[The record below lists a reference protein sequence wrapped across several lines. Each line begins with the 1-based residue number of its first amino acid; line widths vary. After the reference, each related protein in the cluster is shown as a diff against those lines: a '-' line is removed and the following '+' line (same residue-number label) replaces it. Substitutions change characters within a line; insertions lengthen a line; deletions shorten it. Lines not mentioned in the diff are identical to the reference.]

1 MAVERNSIIR
11 ARLCFSALEQPI
23 TGRDGQGEPR
33 YRATL
38 CIDKNDKE
46 SMKALK
52 MIAENAYKEGFGAE
66 ALKTKK
72 EGWSGINDG
81 DKRDKG
87 PDGIHDG
94 CFYVNA
100 KAKNKPILID
110 EARQETTKIY
120 DGCYVNAM
128 LYAYTYEY
136 MGKRGVGYSFS
147 VLQFAAPGQKI
158 ERKNSVVDAFP
169 VLGPAPVVV
178 EDSDEVSA
186 PVEDLDDVFSGL

>member
-136 MGKRGVGYSFS
+136 MSLDLVALGANALVTSTLLPVSWPFS
-147 VLQFAAPGQKI
+147 KKCSVMLSL
-158 ERKNSVVDAFP
+158 ERSNVPSS
-169 VLGPAPVVV
+169 
-178 EDSDEVSA
+178 SDQ
-186 PVEDLDDVFSGL
+186 